1 MEPNSK
7 NKPSSNHW
15 ELLPGVGLG
24 EVTFLMSRLQITA
37 FDNILG
43 KVTSEHNP
51 ADLKNHVWDTYE
63 LLKDFITEA
72 EMKEIMEAIEE
83 ANADDPRGVILIQ
96 HRMATGLTLEYEDQQ
111 LTEICADDRA
121 KLLHFRQIPI
131 FSSNALSLV
140 KKMAAELNENPIVQ
154 DDELVFPK
162 NNIFL
167 FSFLRKDLTEG
178 NPKNRTM
185 TWRVNPRILGTDL
198 SDYTPLKII

>member
-1 MEPNSK
+1 MKDKSC
-7 NKPSSNHW
+7 SSHW
-15 ELLPGVGLG
+15 EVLPCVGLG
-24 EVTFLMSRLQITA
+24 KLTFLTSRLQVTA
-37 FDNILG
+37 FDDILG
-43 KVTSEHNP
+43 KITSEHNP

-72 EMKEIMEAIEE
+72 EMKEIMEAIEA

-96 HRMATGLTLEYEDQQ
+96 HRMATGLTSEYEDDQ

-121 KLLHFRQIPI
+121 KQLHFNQIPI
-131 FSSNALSLV
+131 FSTSPLSLV
-140 KKMAAELNENPIVQ
+140 KKMAAELKENPIVK

-167 FSFLRKDLTEG
+167 FSFLRKDMTEG

-185 TWRVNPRILGTDL
+185 MWRIKPRILGTDL
-198 SDYTPLKII
+198 SDYTPFKVI